1 VTTNEE
7 DSDEGK
13 STRQEKEIKEIR
25 VNISHQITI
34 HKKPC
39 DNLYQGT
46 VTILEVSAIYSFIEA
61 STEQCSNYHELV
73 KLSTDSEHIL
83 TPLSLLTSSNDDKQ
97 CWFKVERVDTFKG
110 FFTKKLKSFLK
121 NNKDFRKPEPNR
133 KSEALMRWW
142 DTIKEDLITI
152 LRFEFVFFV

>member
-46 VTILEVSAIYSFIEA
+46 VTILGVPAIYSFIKA
-61 STEQCSNYHELV
+61 STEQCSNYHEHV

-110 FFTKKLKSFLK
+110 F
-121 NNKDFRKPEPNR
+121 
-133 KSEALMRWW
+133 
-142 DTIKEDLITI
+142 
-152 LRFEFVFFV
+152 